1 MPTQKPTISARVDPA
16 IAERIEK
23 IAAIDRRK
31 PSQVIEILIE
41 RAIEDYEDELLIAKA
56 AADRRRA
63 EQRKLTPA
71 QRKRAAAAA
80 AGPRRLAVQPSAD
93 KAPPKP

>member
-56 AADRRRA
+56 AA
-63 EQRKLTPA
+63 
-71 QRKRAAAAA
+71 A